1 MPTEPRGTLARNR
14 AVLLD
19 SFAWI
24 EYFNGTTAG
33 EKVQSFLEAGRVLTP
48 AIVVAELSEKH
59 KRLNREFGPK
69 YDFVKARTSVVPLEE
84 ELARVAG
91 ELNFERKKRVKGLG
105 NGRLDSTRHR
115 QTVQVCD
122 SYRRPPLQR
131 FDGRDRPTLGIRSS
145 LFRRLC
151 LGVDSQK
158 EAA

>member
-14 AVLLD
+14 AVVLD

-91 ELNFERKKRVKGLG
+91 ELNFERKKRVKGWGMADSIVLATA
-105 NGRLDSTRHR
+105 RLSKSVIVTGDPHFKDLTEE
-115 QTVQVCD
+115 TV
-122 SYRRPPLQR
+122 L
-131 FDGRDRPTLGIRSS
+131 L
-145 LFRRLC
+145 
-151 LGVDSQK
+151 
-158 EAA
+158 

>member
-1 MPTEPRGTLARNR
+1 MATEPRGTLARNR
-14 AVLLD
+14 AVVLD

-24 EYFNGTTAG
+24 EYFNGTSAG

-91 ELNFERKKRVKGLG
+91 ELNFERKKSVKGWG
-105 NGRLDSTRHR
+105 MADSIILATA
-115 QTVQVCD
+115 
-122 SYRRPPLQR
+122 RRAGSRIVTGDPH
-131 FDGRDRPTLGIRSS
+131 FRDLTEETIML
-145 LFRRLC
+145 
-151 LGVDSQK
+151 
-158 EAA
+158 

>member
-14 AVLLD
+14 AVVLD

-69 YDFVKARTSVVPLEE
+69 YDFVKARTSIVPLEE

-91 ELNFERKKRVKGLG
+91 ELNFERKKRVKGWGLA
-105 NGRLDSTRHR
+105 DSIILATA
-115 QTVQVCD
+115 
-122 SYRRPPLQR
+122 RRSKSKVVTGDPHFKDL
-131 FDGRDRPTLGIRSS
+131 
-145 LFRRLC
+145 
-151 LGVDSQK
+151 VD
-158 EAA
+158 ETIFL

>member
-14 AVLLD
+14 AVVLD

-33 EKVQSFLEAGRVLTP
+33 EKVRDVLETGLVVTP

-91 ELNFERKKRVKGLG
+91 ELNFERKKRVKGWG
-105 NGRLDSTRHR
+105 MADSIILATA
-115 QTVQVCD
+115 
-122 SYRRPPLQR
+122 RRAGSRIVTGDPH
-131 FDGRDRPTLGIRSS
+131 FRDLTEETIML
-145 LFRRLC
+145 
-151 LGVDSQK
+151 
-158 EAA
+158 

>member
-14 AVLLD
+14 AVVLD

-33 EKVQSFLEAGRVLTP
+33 EKVRDVLETGLVVTP

-84 ELARVAG
+84 ELARMAG
-91 ELNFERKKRVKGLG
+91 ELNFERKKRVKGWG
-105 NGRLDSTRHR
+105 MADSIILATA
-115 QTVQVCD
+115 
-122 SYRRPPLQR
+122 RRAGSRIVTGDPH
-131 FDGRDRPTLGIRSS
+131 FRDLTEETIML
-145 LFRRLC
+145 
-151 LGVDSQK
+151 
-158 EAA
+158 